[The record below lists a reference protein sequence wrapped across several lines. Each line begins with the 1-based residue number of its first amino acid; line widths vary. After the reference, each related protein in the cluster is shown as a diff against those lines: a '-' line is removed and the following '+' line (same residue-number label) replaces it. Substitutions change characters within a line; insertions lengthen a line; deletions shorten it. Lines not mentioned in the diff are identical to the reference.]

1 MVNCAHPSFLCAATQ
16 PPRLFER
23 LIGFQANASA
33 LDHCELDNASQLQED
48 DLTSWGDE
56 MLALNR
62 RFGVKILGGCC
73 GTGVDHLRY
82 LAAGR

>member
-1 MVNCAHPSFLCAATQ
+1 MGRAA
-16 PPRLFER
+16 
-23 LIGFQANASA
+23 LILVLGFTAIHHIAAFNIQRSVLAVEEQVME
-33 LDHCELDNASQLQED
+33 HY
-48 DLTSWGDE
+48 GE

-82 LAAGR
+82 LAAGL